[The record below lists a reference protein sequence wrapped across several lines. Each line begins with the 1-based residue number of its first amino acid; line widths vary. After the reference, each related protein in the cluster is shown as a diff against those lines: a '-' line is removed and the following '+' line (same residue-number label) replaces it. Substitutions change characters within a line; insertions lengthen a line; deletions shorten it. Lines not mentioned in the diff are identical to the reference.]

1 MAEVTAR
8 NEPGRPLAVVVD
20 TGVHRLIA
28 DEPVAVGGDDLG
40 PGPYELLLASLASC
54 IVMTLELYARRK
66 GWPLEGVEVRVR
78 HGRRDALPEDDL
90 PAGRR
95 IDRITYAV
103 DLAGPLE
110 EDQRPRLLELA
121 ARCPVHRT
129 LTGRIEIDREG

>member
-110 EDQRPRLLELA
+110 EDQRTRLLEIA

>member
-20 TGVHRLIA
+20 TGAHRLLA
-28 DEPVAVGGDDLG
+28 DEPAAVGGDDLG

-66 GWPLEGVEVRVR
+66 AWPLEGVEVRVR

-110 EDQRPRLLELA
+110 EDQRTRLLEIA

>member
-20 TGVHRLIA
+20 TGVHQLIA

-66 GWPLEGVEVRVR
+66 AWPLEGVEVRVR

-110 EDQRPRLLELA
+110 EDQRTRLLEIA

>member
-110 EDQRPRLLELA
+110 EDQRTRLLEIA

-129 LTGRIEIDREG
+129 LTGKIEIARED

>member
-8 NEPGRPLAVVVD
+8 NEPGRALTVVID
-20 TGVHRLIA
+20 TGAHQLLA

-40 PGPYELLLASLASC
+40 PGPYQLLLASLASC
-54 IVMTLELYARRK
+54 MVMTLELYARRK
-66 GWPLEGVEVRVR
+66 GWPLESVQVRVR

-103 DLAGPLE
+103 DLAGPLAE
-110 EDQRPRLLELA
+110 EQRSRLLEIA

-129 LTGRIEIDREG
+129 LTGKIEIVRED